1 MMLKIAIPNK
11 GQMAEPA
18 SVLLQEAGYHC
29 KITGRELVTY
39 DAQNKISFFFIRP
52 RDIATYV
59 GRGIIDLGI
68 TGRDMVQDGDV
79 TIAELL
85 QLGFARSKF
94 YYAAAKDSGIS
105 VDHLANLRIA
115 TSYPGIVAK
124 DLARRG
130 VTAQIF
136 RLDGA
141 VEISIQLGV
150 AEVIADVVE
159 SGRTLEQAGL
169 VKIGTP
175 IIESEAILIARYADT
190 AQTNPGVKGFIE
202 RLQGALL
209 ARQYVMVEYDIPA
222 ATLELACS
230 ITPGIESPTIAPLS
244 KKDWFAV
251 KAMVAAGVI
260 HQAIDRLKEIGAKGI
275 IVTEIKT
282 CRL

>member
-1 MMLKIAIPNK
+1 MMLKVAIPNK

-18 SVLLQEAGYHC
+18 LLLLQEAGYRC
-29 KITGRELVTY
+29 KISDRALVAY
-39 DAQNKISFFFIRP
+39 DSQNDISFYFIRP
-52 RDIATYV
+52 RDITTYV

-79 TIAELL
+79 AITELL
-85 QLGFARSKF
+85 PLGFARSKF
-94 YYAAAKDSGIS
+94 YYAVAKDSGMS
-105 VDHLANLRIA
+105 VAQIGGKRIA

-124 DLARRG
+124 DLRRRG

-159 SGRTLEQAGL
+159 SGRTLTQAGL
-169 VKIGTP
+169 VKIGDP
-175 IIESEAILIARYADT
+175 IIESEAILIARDAT
-190 AQTNPGVKGFIE
+190 MVQANPALKGFIE

-209 ARQYVMVEYDIPA
+209 ARQYVIVEYDIPA
-222 ATLELACS
+222 AALEAACA
-230 ITPGIESPTIAPLS
+230 ITPGIEAPTIAPLN

-251 KAMVAAGVI
+251 KAMVASDKI
-260 HQAIDRLKEIGAKGI
+260 HQAIDRLKEIGAKGV

>member
-1 MMLKIAIPNK
+1 MLKIAIPNK

-18 SVLLQEAGYHC
+18 LVLLREAGYRC
-29 KITGRELVTY
+29 KITDRELVTY
-39 DAQNKISFFFIRP
+39 DAPNDTSFYFIRP
-52 RDIATYV
+52 RDIPTYV

-68 TGRDMVQDGDV
+68 TGRDMVADGDLA
-79 TIAELL
+79 IAELL
-85 QLGFARSKF
+85 PLGLARSKF
-94 YYAAAKDSGIS
+94 YYAVAKDSGIG
-105 VDHLANLRIA
+105 VEHLAGKKIA

-124 DLARRG
+124 DLQKRN

-141 VEISIQLGV
+141 VEISIQLEV

-169 VKIGTP
+169 VKIGAP
-175 IIESEAILIARYADT
+175 IMESEAVLIASNAT
-190 AQTNPGVKGFIE
+190 SASTNPAIQGFIE

-222 ATLELACS
+222 AALEAACA
-230 ITPGIESPTIAPLS
+230 ITPGIESPTISPLS

-251 KAMVAAGVI
+251 KAMAPAGMV
-260 HQAIDRLKEIGAKGI
+260 HQKIDLLKESGAKGI

>member
-1 MMLKIAIPNK
+1 MLKIAIPNK
-11 GQMAEPA
+11 GQIAEPA
-18 SVLLQEAGYHC
+18 LVLLREAGYRC
-29 KITGRELVTY
+29 KITDRELVTY
-39 DAQNKISFFFIRP
+39 DVPNDLGFYLIRP
-52 RDIATYV
+52 RDIPTYV
-59 GRGIIDLGI
+59 GRGMIDLGI
-68 TGRDMVQDGDV
+68 TGRDMVTDGDLV
-79 TIAELL
+79 ITELL
-85 QLGFARSKF
+85 ALGLARSKF
-94 YYAAAKDSGIS
+94 YYAVAKDSGIN
-105 VDHLANLRIA
+105 VDHLAGKKIA

-124 DLARRG
+124 DLQKRG

-169 VKIGTP
+169 VKIGAP
-175 IIESEAILIARYADT
+175 IMESEAVLIARNALS
-190 AQTNPGVKGFIE
+190 ASTNPTIQGFIE

-222 ATLELACS
+222 TALETACT
-230 ITPGIESPTIAPLS
+230 ITPGIESPTISPLS
-244 KKDWFAV
+244 KQDWFAV
-251 KAMVAAGVI
+251 KAMVAAGEI
-260 HQAIDRLKEIGAKGI
+260 HQTVDLLKEKGAKGI

>member
-1 MMLKIAIPNK
+1 MLKIAIPNK

-18 SVLLQEAGYHC
+18 AILLQEAGYRC
-29 KITGRELVTY
+29 KITDRELVTY
-39 DAQNKISFFFIRP
+39 DAQNDISFYFIRP
-52 RDIATYV
+52 RDITTYV

-79 TIAELL
+79 AIAELL
-85 QLGFARSKF
+85 QLGFARSQF

-105 VDHLANLRIA
+105 VDQLANLRIA

-124 DLARRG
+124 DLTRRG

-141 VEISIQLGV
+141 VEIAVQLGV
-150 AEVIADVVE
+150 ADVIADVVE

-169 VKIGTP
+169 RKMGTP
-175 IIESEAILIARYADT
+175 IIESEAILIARYAAT
-190 AQTNPGVKGFIE
+190 AQTHPLVKGFTE

-222 ATLELACS
+222 VTLELACS

-260 HQAIDRLKEIGAKGI
+260 HQEIDRLKEIGAKGI